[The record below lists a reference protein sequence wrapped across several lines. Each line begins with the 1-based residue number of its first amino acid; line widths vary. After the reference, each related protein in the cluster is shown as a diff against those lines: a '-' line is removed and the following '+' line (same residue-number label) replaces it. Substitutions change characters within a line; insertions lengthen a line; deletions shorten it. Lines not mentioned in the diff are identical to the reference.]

1 VDVAP
6 HETGVSMRRYI
17 LLGVDVALILFATL
31 LAFALRENFEFDKG
45 RMEALLFYLGATVTV
60 AIALFGTAGLNR
72 SIWRFSGM
80 HDYLRVSCVVTI
92 VCVGAVAL
100 SFAFNRLEG
109 VARSLP
115 FLQAIVGVMALV
127 GARVVHRLRHSSRRR
142 KASATLAIGAKSIEI
157 NILILGVTRLTEAYL
172 QALDEMASG
181 RINVAGIVGRVDR
194 HVGRLVASH
203 PVLGLPKDLE
213 SVLDSQDL
221 HGVVI
226 HRIVVAEPFSS
237 LPEDVQRALLR
248 VERSRRLSLQLLTDV
263 LGFNDRA
270 PSDGEEEFR
279 TQFAAVSSVDEE
291 IAPQELQSLSSGSF
305 WKLKRWLDTIVA
317 LLALV
322 ALSPVF
328 IAIALLVTAS
338 VGLPV
343 VFWQRRPGLHGKA
356 FHLYKFRTMGAAVSA
371 DGRRLSDCE
380 RASLVGNFLRRT
392 RLDELPQLFNIL
404 WGDMSFVG
412 PRPLLPRDQ
421 PKACITARLMVRP
434 GLTGWA
440 QVVGGRGI
448 SAEDKAALDVWYVC
462 NANFLLDLE
471 IAARTVPM
479 VLFGERISQ
488 NLIDRARRE
497 LGESGI
503 IQDKLLRI

>member
-1 VDVAP
+1 
-6 HETGVSMRRYI
+6 MRRYI
-17 LLGVDVALILFATL
+17 LLGVDVTLISIATL

-45 RMEALLFYLGATVTV
+45 RIEALLPYLCATVTV
-60 AIALFGTAGLNR
+60 SIAFFATAGLNR
-72 SIWRFSGM
+72 SIWRFSGL
-80 HDYLRVSCVVTI
+80 HDYLRVSSVVTI

-100 SFAFNRLEG
+100 SFAFNRLDG

-127 GARVVHRLRHSSRRR
+127 GARVVHRLRHSYRRR
-142 KASATLAIGAKSIEI
+142 KASSTAPVLTKSREI
-157 NILILGVTRLTEAYL
+157 NVLILGVTRLTEAYL
-172 QALDEMASG
+172 QAVDEMASG
-181 RINVAGIVGRVDR
+181 YINVAGIVGRVDR
-194 HVGRLVASH
+194 HVGRIVANH

-213 SVLDSQDL
+213 SILDSLDL

-226 HRIVVAEPFSS
+226 HRIVVAEPFSG
-237 LPEDVQRALLR
+237 LPQDVQRTLLR
-248 VERSRRLSLQLLTDV
+248 AERSRGVSLQLLTDV
-263 LGFNDRA
+263 LGFNDQA
-270 PSDGEEEFR
+270 PIDGELKFR
-279 TQFAAVSSVDEE
+279 TTFATSSPVDEE
-291 IAPQELQSLSSGSF
+291 IAHQELQRLSAGSF
-305 WKLKRWLDTIVA
+305 WKLKRRWDMIVA

-328 IAIALLVTAS
+328 VALALLVATS

-343 VFWQRRPGLHGKA
+343 LFWQRRPGLHGKP
-356 FHLYKFRTMGAAVSA
+356 FHLYKFRTMGAAHSV
-371 DGRRLSDCE
+371 DGRRLSDSE

-392 RLDELPQLFNIL
+392 RLDELPQLINIL
-404 WGDMSFVG
+404 CGDMSFVG

-421 PKACITARLMVRP
+421 PKACAAARLMVRP

-462 NANFLLDLE
+462 NATPLLDLE

-488 NLIDRARRE
+488 DLIDRARRE
-497 LGESGI
+497 LRDSGI
-503 IQDKLLRI
+503 IQDKLIVI

>member
-1 VDVAP
+1 
-6 HETGVSMRRYI
+6 MRRYI
-17 LLGVDVALILFATL
+17 LLGVDVTLISLATL

-45 RMEALLFYLGATVTV
+45 RLEALLPYLGATITV
-60 AIALFGTAGLNR
+60 SIAFFATAGLNK
-72 SIWRFSGM
+72 SIWRFSGL
-80 HDYLRVSCVVTI
+80 HDYLRVSSVVTI

-100 SFAFNRLEG
+100 SFAFNRLDG
-109 VARSLP
+109 IARSLP

-142 KASATLAIGAKSIEI
+142 KASSTQPVFTESREI

-172 QALDEMASG
+172 QAVDEMASG
-181 RINVAGIVGRVDR
+181 CINVAGIVGRVDR

-203 PVLGLPKDLE
+203 SVLGLPKDLE
-213 SVLDSQDL
+213 SVLESLDL

-226 HRIVVAEPFSS
+226 HRIVVAEPFSR
-237 LPEDVQRALLR
+237 LPQDVQRTLLR
-248 VERSRRLSLQLLTDV
+248 AERSRGVALQILTDV
-263 LGFNDRA
+263 LGFNGQA
-270 PSDGEEEFR
+270 PSDGELKF
-279 TQFAAVSSVDEE
+279 TPLATSSAVDEE
-291 IAPQELQSLSSGSF
+291 IAHQELQRISAGSF
-305 WKLKRWLDTIVA
+305 WKLKRRLDTIIA

-322 ALSPVF
+322 ALSPFFVV
-328 IAIALLVTAS
+328 IALLVATS

-343 VFWQRRPGLHGKA
+343 LFWQRRPGLHGKP
-356 FHLYKFRTMGAAVSA
+356 FHLYKFRTMGAARSL
-371 DGRRLSDCE
+371 DGRRLTDSE

-392 RLDELPQLFNIL
+392 RLDELPQLINIVY
-404 WGDMSFVG
+404 GDMSFVG

-421 PKACITARLMVRP
+421 PKACAAARLMVRP

-448 SAEDKAALDVWYVC
+448 SAEDKVALDVWYVC

-497 LGESGI
+497 LSQSGI
-503 IQDKLLRI
+503 IQDKLIVI